1 MLLRLRTPDGMFRLT
16 LEKDDTF
23 GDLGRQ
29 LLSKLPPT
37 VDAKTITLSNNF
49 NGGDSK
55 RIAEIAKFKI
65 GQVGLRQAT
74 TQLFVAISGD
84 SKS

>member
-29 LLSKLPPT
+29 LLTKIPST
-37 VDAKTITLSNNF
+37 VDPKTITLSNSF
-49 NGGDSK
+49 GGGDSK
-55 RIAEIAKFKI
+55 RIGEIAKFKI
-65 GQVGLRQAT
+65 GQIGLRQAT
-74 TQLFVAISGD
+74 LLLVSWP
-84 SKS
+84 SSS

>member
-29 LLSKLPPT
+29 VRRTPP
-37 VDAKTITLSNNF
+37 
-49 NGGDSK
+49 
-55 RIAEIAKFKI
+55 
-65 GQVGLRQAT
+65 LRLT
-74 TQLFVAISGD
+74 RV
-84 SKS
+84 